1 MPSAFIS
8 LIRRHAAAPLIL
20 AALSLPTGCA
30 TAPEPI
36 TPAPDAVV
44 PADVPTL
51 DQVPVVRSGR
61 YTLVEIVPERGQRDP
76 MEQIVDVAI
85 PATMTPTVGEALR
98 YVLLRSGYRLC
109 EGDEAT
115 RELDA
120 LPLPAVHLH
129 LGPLTLRQALEILIG
144 SARELT
150 VDEASR
156 QVCVRHRSSMGTA
169 PGEIVSRSQLP
180 PRSM

>member
-8 LIRRHAAAPLIL
+8 PIRRHAVTSLIL
-20 AALSLPTGCA
+20 AALSLSTGCA

-36 TPAPDAVV
+36 TRVSDAVV

-51 DQVPVVRSGR
+51 DQVPVVRSGL
-61 YTLVEIVPERGQRDP
+61 YTLIELVPERAQRDP

-85 PATMTPTVGEALR
+85 PSTMTPTVGEALR

-109 EGDEAT
+109 ESDEAT

-129 LGPLTLRQALEILIG
+129 LGPLTLREALEILIG

-156 QVCVRHRSSMGTA
+156 QVCVRHRISKGTT

>member
-8 LIRRHAAAPLIL
+8 LIRRHAVAPLIW
-20 AALSLPTGCA
+20 AALSLSTGCA

-36 TPAPDAVV
+36 TPIPNGVGR
-44 PADVPTL
+44 ADVPTL

-144 SARELT
+144 SARELA
-150 VDEASR
+150 VDEAAR
-156 QVCVRHRSSMGTA
+156 QVCVRHRSSIGTA
-169 PGEIVSRSQLP
+169 PGEIVSRSQMP